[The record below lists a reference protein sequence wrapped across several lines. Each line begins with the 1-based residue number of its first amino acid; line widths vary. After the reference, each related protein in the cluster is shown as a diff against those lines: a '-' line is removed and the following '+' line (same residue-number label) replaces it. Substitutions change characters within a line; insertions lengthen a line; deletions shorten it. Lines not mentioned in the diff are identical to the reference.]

1 MAHIKK
7 IKENKLSK
15 GGRCHELCPT
25 KFKIITLITWAPTL
39 LINVFAQLQFKQN
52 PLKKNQK

>member
-15 GGRCHELCPT
+15 GEWCLELCPT
-25 KFKIITLITWAPTL
+25 KFKIIILGL
-39 LINVFAQLQFKQN
+39 V
-52 PLKKNQK
+52 